1 MAVIDGTVA
10 WLVDASG
17 NPVGYKRNDGSEGS
31 FYSDT
36 VKANTAIL
44 FGDSFSA
51 RCHQTSGTRLARQ
64 MDWGYF
70 TWLNAYCGGA
80 FTCIGNYG
88 VSGNTTTQM
97 LARIEPALAARA
109 GWVFVQGGVNDLST
123 ATADQIIANLKT
135 ICAKFVQTGAM
146 VVLSGI
152 TPYTGYAG
160 GYTTILAVNKALRE
174 YFSTSPNVI
183 FVDTY
188 AALVNPTDTTG
199 ALAAGMS
206 DDALHP
212 SAKGARAYGQAI
224 ANAIAGRYSLV
235 NYLPSSAAD
244 SYAIDSTSKQLL
256 TNPLMSGTGGSV
268 SGTGAS
274 GTLANGWNGGT
285 DTGTVT
291 SVFAAGQART
301 DGIGVDQQITISSAG
316 SGAIVNMRQTGLASR
331 VAIGDT
337 VYAVGSISLSG
348 CSDLLYVQPS
358 IEVTI
363 DGVTSRVRIFDNASA
378 VWDQSNLSINFRTP
392 EFLLSGTS
400 ITALNFFIRIGFGT
414 SGTGA
419 ATVKIG
425 RIGLFK
431 R

>member
-1 MAVIDGTVA
+1 MVISVHNAASTLANMARLAT
-10 WLVDASG
+10 DAAG
-17 NPVGYKRNDGSEGS
+17 NVVGMVSSNAFR
-31 FYSDT
+31 
-36 VKANTAIL
+36 ANTAVV
-44 FGDSFSA
+44 FGDSFSN
-51 RCHQTSGTRLARQ
+51 RNNQTSGTLLYRQ

-70 TWLNAYCGGA
+70 TWANVFCNGA
-80 FTCIGNYG
+80 FTLLANHG

-97 LARIEPALAARA
+97 LARIDQALVVGAAWA
-109 GWVFVQGGVNDLST
+109 FVQGGVNDVSAG
-123 ATADQIIANLKT
+123 ATADQIVANLKE
-135 ICAKFVQTGAM
+135 ICRRFVAAGAN
-146 VVLSGI
+146 VVLCGI
-152 TPYTGYAG
+152 APYTGYAG

-174 YFSTSPNVI
+174 YYSTAPNVV
-183 FVDTY
+183 FVDVY
-188 AALVNPTDTTG
+188 QALVNPTDTTG
-199 ALAAGMS
+199 ALATGMS

-224 ANAIAGRYSLV
+224 ANAIAGRYSPF

-244 SYAIDSTSKQLL
+244 SYAIDAASKQLL

-291 SVFAAGQART
+291 SVFAAGQARS
-301 DGIGVDQQITISSAG
+301 DGVGVDQQITISSAG

-378 VWDQSNLSINFRTP
+378 VWDQTNLTINFRTP
-392 EFLLSGTS
+392 EFTLAGTT
-400 ITALNFFIRIGFGT
+400 ITALNYFIRFGFGT

-419 ATVKIG
+419 AVAKIG
-425 RIGLFK
+425 RCGLLK